1 MRKQWLHGRMI
12 GAKRCIKSFG
22 STPHLVSYEVCL
34 CLCCEIGHI
43 AKPKSFPLLLARI
56 TIPRDAIHEELYDNT
71 SNHLFADFQLY
82 LAICGICESREP
94 VTYECYEHNIY
105 SRRRSSITTASSSFT
120 QRTRPIKHS
129 TSKPLTRL
137 HGSVFDNCGRCRHS

>member
-1 MRKQWLHGRMI
+1 MI

-56 TIPRDAIHEELYDNT
+56 TIPRDAIHEELY
-71 SNHLFADFQLY
+71 
-82 LAICGICESREP
+82 
-94 VTYECYEHNIY
+94 VTGLLRH
-105 SRRRSSITTASSSFT
+105 AFT
-120 QRTRPIKHS
+120 LQPIQE
-129 TSKPLTRL
+129 
-137 HGSVFDNCGRCRHS
+137 